1 MLARLGSVRGLT
13 GQHLGRGREVVDP
26 DREPLRAVGGQVEVE
41 AVEGGVDQGDD
52 PPYQPRRRTTA
63 HQVPATALLPKT
75 EGFTSLGWTVLVVA
89 GYASS
94 IWLLTVVVRELP
106 VSVTYAIWAG
116 AGTALVAVVGL
127 VFLGESFTWLKAA
140 SLALIVAGVVGLNLT
155 GAH

>member
-1 MLARLGSVRGLT
+1 MLTAALLGLAIV
-13 GQHLGRGREVVDP
+13 
-26 DREPLRAVGGQVEVE
+26 VEV
-41 AVEGGVDQGDD
+41 A
-52 PPYQPRRRTTA
+52 
-63 HQVPATALLPKT
+63 ATALLPRT
-75 EGFTSLGWTVLVVA
+75 AGFTSLGWTVLVVT

-94 IWLLTVVVRELP
+94 IWLLTIVVRTMP

-127 VFLGESFTWLKAA
+127 VFLGESFSWIKVV